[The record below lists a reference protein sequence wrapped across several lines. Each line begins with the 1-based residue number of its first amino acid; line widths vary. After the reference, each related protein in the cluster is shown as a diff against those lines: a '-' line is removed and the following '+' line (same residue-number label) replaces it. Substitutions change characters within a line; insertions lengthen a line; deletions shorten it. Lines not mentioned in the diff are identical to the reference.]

1 MRMPLDARLMTLI
14 DGRWVI
20 EVSSGDS
27 DLHGFIVALSTQS
40 IKARVI
46 GGAIILEVE
55 PKEK

>member
-1 MRMPLDARLMTLI
+1 MTLI